1 MTPEIISMAYHLPV
15 QVIPH
20 PFAGVPLV
28 LLDKK

>member
-1 MTPEIISMAYHLPV
+1 VLTPELISMAYHLPV

-28 LLDKK
+28 LPGN